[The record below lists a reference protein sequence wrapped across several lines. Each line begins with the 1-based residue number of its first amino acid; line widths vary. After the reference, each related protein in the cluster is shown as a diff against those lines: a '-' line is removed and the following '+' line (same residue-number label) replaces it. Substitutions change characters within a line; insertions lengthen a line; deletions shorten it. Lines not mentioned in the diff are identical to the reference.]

1 MKNVIWSPDGSKCA
15 ILCKFGVVIADRQME
30 QLCNITDSVRVKSGA
45 WDTSP
50 TGGTANEIFVY
61 TTLHHV
67 KYCLATGDTGTIR
80 TLDNPIYAQMVVK
93 DQLFC
98 LDREARAKIVEIDT
112 TEARFKLA
120 LEKKKYG
127 QVMHMVKHSKLC
139 GRAIVAYLQSK
150 GFPEVALHF
159 VHDPKTRFRLAL
171 ACGNIDAAIECALQ
185 MEQQSD
191 GKGAGRET
199 WGQLG
204 SEALRQ
210 GNHQVVE
217 MSYQR
222 TKDFDRL
229 SFLYLITGDT
239 EKLRK
244 MLKISQM
251 RGDIMG
257 RYHNALFLG
266 DAEERVKVL
275 EESGNM
281 SLAFISA
288 KIHGLD
294 EAAER
299 IQIAIETN
307 GGSVKGLL
315 EKVDTADKKA
325 GCLLQPAT
333 PIIKETK
340 WPTKEVVKTTLEDY
354 EGAADEYVE
363 EEEVVAQNA
372 IESGTGW
379 ENDDFGDEPKASA
392 LAASMDDLDLDDDMG
407 DWGDD
412 LDLGDDM
419 AEPET
424 VDEMAGIS
432 DMGDGSTFMLP
443 DAGRPPAACWST
455 NSSHAAVHIAAGG
468 TAKAMQLLNRQIAV
482 SNFDALKDSMIGSY
496 IGAFTSMPG
505 VPGSGSMSVPLL
517 ANDASGHPSSESLPR
532 TSLKMKKLVLGIRS
546 GYRFFQGGK
555 FNDSKLA
562 FISVLRDIPLV
573 VADTRAEASEM
584 KEMLEICRE
593 YITAIRLK
601 GAISEN
607 ASNPARCTELSAYF
621 THCNLQ
627 PSHLLLALRSAMG
640 TAFKQKNFISSA
652 SFARRLLEL
661 PDMSSE
667 KNADLRVKATKV

>member
-1 MKNVIWSPDGSKCA
+1 
-15 ILCKFGVVIADRQME
+15 
-30 QLCNITDSVRVKSGA
+30 
-45 WDTSP
+45 
-50 TGGTANEIFVY
+50 
-61 TTLHHV
+61 
-67 KYCLATGDTGTIR
+67 
-80 TLDNPIYAQMVVK
+80 
-93 DQLFC
+93 
-98 LDREARAKIVEIDT
+98 
-112 TEARFKLA
+112 
-120 LEKKKYG
+120 
-127 QVMHMVKHSKLC
+127 
-139 GRAIVAYLQSK
+139 
-150 GFPEVALHF
+150 
-159 VHDPKTRFRLAL
+159 
-171 ACGNIDAAIECALQ
+171 
-185 MEQQSD
+185 
-191 GKGAGRET
+191 
-199 WGQLG
+199 
-204 SEALRQ
+204 
-210 GNHQVVE
+210 
-217 MSYQR
+217 
-222 TKDFDRL
+222 
-229 SFLYLITGDT
+229 
-239 EKLRK
+239 
-244 MLKISQM
+244 
-251 RGDIMG
+251 
-257 RYHNALFLG
+257 
-266 DAEERVKVL
+266 
-275 EESGNM
+275 
-281 SLAFISA
+281 
-288 KIHGLD
+288 
-294 EAAER
+294 
-299 IQIAIETN
+299 
-307 GGSVKGLL
+307 
-315 EKVDTADKKA
+315 
-325 GCLLQPAT
+325 
-333 PIIKETK
+333 
-340 WPTKEVVKTTLEDY
+340 
-354 EGAADEYVE
+354 
-363 EEEVVAQNA
+363 
-372 IESGTGW
+372 
-379 ENDDFGDEPKASA
+379 
-392 LAASMDDLDLDDDMG
+392 
-407 DWGDD
+407 

-667 KNADLRVKATKV
+667 KNADLRVKATKVLQKSEQMARNEHQLNYNESATFKIDCQKFLPIYAGSTSIKCSYCGSEYTDTSMNNKGCLTCGLSLVGVQTIGVVMTA